1 MKKYLALLFL
11 LIILQV
17 FSVSYKTYTLGLN
30 NRIVS
35 TQDVYVADKILE
47 YDLFSPEDIYFDW
60 QTGSLL
66 IADTGN
72 SRILIVKDNS
82 IKSIGEDYLFNPK
95 GVFALNG
102 KIYVADSML
111 QSVVIYSYDG
121 TFINEIT
128 RPHSPLYG
136 KNTFIPIKVA
146 ADFKGNIYV
155 ASMGLTEGLAIFN
168 SKAEFLGFTASNKP
182 NISLKMILQRIFY
195 RENKDTKLL
204 KIKAPSP
211 TNVFVDREGLV
222 YTVTLGLNRGGIKK
236 FNVIGENILPEF
248 PTNSNLA
255 DIYVDKN
262 ENIYAISSDGTVYVI
277 SKDGSLLFIFGGQ
290 SYIEERLGL
299 SRNTQGITL
308 DDKRNLYVLDKEL
321 GRIIVFKPTK
331 FAVNVID
338 AVNLYN
344 QGLYEKS
351 KPLWEEI
358 LKSNEQFLFA
368 YKALGRIYFK
378 GRNYEKA
385 FSFFKIS
392 QDKKGYSDSFWQI
405 RNEWLQKN
413 AGNLL
418 IVLFF
423 LYVSYEIIKRLYG
436 EKIKKFFKNIGN
448 RISKNVILSEFF
460 YAWRVLKHPVDTFE
474 DVHRYGRGNI
484 WSAFIILVL
493 IFIVSFASTYITSP
507 LFSRFDIENIS
518 ILDILI
524 NSYLL
529 LFIWIISNYL
539 VSEISDG
546 EGTLGKI
553 FIGSMYAMIPVLTF
567 ELPLAIISRG
577 LTLNESFLYNFAKFI
592 IISWM
597 LVLFFIKVHRI
608 HNYTFKGTV
617 KNIFIT
623 IFAGILLTLLAFIL
637 YTLFIEEINFIT
649 YIFGELILSVK
660 G

>member
-1 MKKYLALLFL
+1 MKKYLALFLL

-17 FSVSYKTYTLGLN
+17 FSVPYKTYTKGLN
-30 NRIVS
+30 NRIVQ
-35 TQDVYVADKILE
+35 TQDAFVADKILE
-47 YDLFSPEDIYFDW
+47 YDLFSPEDIYYDW

-72 SRILIVKDNS
+72 SRILIVKDGLV
-82 IKSIGEDYLFNPK
+82 KSIGEDYLFNPK

-111 QSVVIYSYDG
+111 QSVVVYTYDG
-121 TFINEIT
+121 DIIMEIT
-128 RPHSPLYG
+128 RPRSPLYG

-146 ADFKGNIYV
+146 ADYKGNIYV
-155 ASMGLTEGLAIFN
+155 ASLGLTEGLAIFN
-168 SKAEFLGFTASNKP
+168 SKGEFLGFTASNKP
-182 NISLKMILQRIFY
+182 NVSFKMILQRLFY
-195 RENKDTKLL
+195 REHQDTKLL

-222 YTVTLGLNRGGIKK
+222 YTVTIGLNKGGIKK

-248 PTNSNLA
+248 STDSNLT

-262 ENIYAISSDGTVYVI
+262 ENIYVISSQGTVYVI

-308 DDKRNLYVLDKEL
+308 DDKRNLYVLDKES
-321 GRIIVFKPTK
+321 GRIIVYKATK
-331 FAVNVID
+331 FGANVID

-351 KPLWEEI
+351 KSLWEEI

-378 GRNYEKA
+378 EKDYEKA
-385 FSFFKIS
+385 FAFFKIS
-392 QDKKGYSDSFWQI
+392 QDKKGYSESFWQI

-418 IVLFF
+418 IILFF
-423 LYVSYEIIKRLYG
+423 MYISYEIIKRLFG
-436 EKIKKFFKNIGN
+436 KKIKKFFENIGN

-484 WSAFIILVL
+484 WSAFILFVL
-493 IFIVSFASTYITSP
+493 IFIVNFSSTYITSP
-507 LFSRFDIENIS
+507 LFSRFDIEDVS
-518 ILDILI
+518 ILDIFI
-524 NSYLL
+524 NSYLI

-546 EGTLGKI
+546 EGTLAKI
-553 FIGSMYAMIPVLTF
+553 FIGSMYAMIPIITF
-567 ELPLAIISRG
+567 KLPLAIISRT
-577 LTLNESFLYNFAKFI
+577 LTLNESFIYNFANFI
-592 IISWM
+592 IVSWM

-608 HNYTFKGTV
+608 HNYNFGGTV
-617 KNIFIT
+617 KNILIT
-623 IFAGILLTLLAFIL
+623 IFAGILLTLLMFIL
-637 YTLFIEEINFIT
+637 YTLFVEEINFIT
-649 YIFGELILSVK
+649 YIFGELMLSVK
-660 G
+660 S